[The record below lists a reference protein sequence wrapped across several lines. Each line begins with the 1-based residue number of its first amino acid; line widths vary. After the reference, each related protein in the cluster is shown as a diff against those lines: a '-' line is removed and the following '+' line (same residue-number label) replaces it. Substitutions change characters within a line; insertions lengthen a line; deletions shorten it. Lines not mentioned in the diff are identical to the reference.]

1 MLPLT
6 GVHESPGKTKFRIP
20 AKRNLIVAIAALIG
34 QLFIHLINFS
44 NVFLHLINF
53 SHQLVLACSVRVP
66 RAGACRSRLP
76 WPSPPRLLSR
86 GLLVFT
92 PQSQR
97 CRHFR
102 CCTPL
107 HCYGFP
113 HRGRLRSGGS
123 RGRRIRRSRPHSR
136 PLVPLA
142 RMAGAVCCWDGR
154 TGLLHFSRAGHYAV
168 VAAT

>member
-44 NVFLHLINF
+44 H
-53 SHQLVLACSVRVP
+53 
-66 RAGACRSRLP
+66 
-76 WPSPPRLLSR
+76 
-86 GLLVFT
+86 
-92 PQSQR
+92 R

-123 RGRRIRRSRPHSR
+123 RGRGIRRSRPHSR

-142 RMAGAVCCWDGR
+142 RMAGVVCCWDGR

-168 VAAT
+168 GAAT